1 MKRKIIAM
9 LMAMTMV
16 MSLAACGKSDVKGTV
31 VEAAAEESEE
41 TVEAPVEEET
51 AEPEAEETKEA
62 EAEEA
67 VEETEEEAEEDA
79 EESGEFSIGTVAG
92 KTYVNEYFGIKIN
105 LPDGYLFV
113 DDETLAQLTGITSDI
128 LSENSE
134 AVEKAIEDGTVS
146 LVCYGQNESGLCNIN
161 ATIQSNALVSNIL
174 LDEEGV
180 LISSVEESK
189 NVLEAQGIENI
200 TYELSEREI
209 AGDTHKVLKMS
220 GDISG
225 VEFHNELVALQKGDY
240 VLGIT
245 ASCIVED
252 ETDELIDGIVALD

>member
-105 LPDGYLFV
+105 VPDGYSFV
-113 DDETLAQLTGITSDI
+113 DDETLAQLTGMTSDM
-128 LSENSE
+128 LSDNE
-134 AVEKAIEDGTVS
+134 AVKEVIEDGTVS
-146 LVCYGQNESGLCNIN
+146 LVCYAMNESGLCNIN
-161 ATIQSNALVSNIL
+161 ATIQSNALVSNMFF
-174 LDEEGV
+174 DEEV
-180 LISSVEESK
+180 ILSASEEEVE
-189 NVLEAQGIENI
+189 NVLKAQGIENI

-220 GDISG
+220 GDYSG
-225 VEFHNELVALQKGDY
+225 VEFHNEMVNLQKGDY
-240 VLGIT
+240 VIGIT
-245 ASCIVED
+245 ASCFAED
-252 ETDELIDGIVALD
+252 STDELIDGIVALD